1 MSAQQAD
8 ILTSELTAIRRTL
21 TPVVE
26 KICELWLRLE
36 GYDCGFEVKW
46 DTINLQDELEE
57 AKAEWYRQQARK
69 LRIENDLQERED
81 MA

>member
-36 GYDCGFEVKW
+36 GYGCPFQVVW
-46 DTINLQDELEE
+46 DDINLQDCLEE
-57 AKAEWYRQQARK
+57 AKAEWYIQQARR
-69 LRIENDLQERED
+69 LRLENDMLEKGE
-81 MA
+81 